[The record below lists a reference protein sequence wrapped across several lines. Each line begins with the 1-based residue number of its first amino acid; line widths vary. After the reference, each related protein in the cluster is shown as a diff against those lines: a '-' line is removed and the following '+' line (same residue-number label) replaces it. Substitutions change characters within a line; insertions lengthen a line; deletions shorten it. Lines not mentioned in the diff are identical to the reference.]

1 MTYGLIARCP
11 RSGRLGLGMASYSLA
26 VGLYCS
32 DTTRA
37 NTGASFTL
45 GAPLPGNNALAMR
58 LLAQGFTS
66 SQVLKELIGND
77 PNSDYRQ
84 IGVVDREGKAAAFT
98 GSRTLPWSGHRIGE
112 GFVAFGDMLAGE
124 MVLDAIVQSYAAAP
138 AAELE
143 DRLLTALEAG
153 RDAGGQVGSTGRLPE
168 RSALVVVH
176 GIFDYSDWDLRVDR
190 DEDAVDKLRRTH
202 EEFKLF
208 AAYYIER
215 SRNPRDAIPQME
227 FRGMLAANRKKE
239 TP

>member
-11 RSGRLGLGMASYSLA
+11 RSGRLGLGVASYSLA
-26 VGLYCS
+26 VGLNCT

-37 NTGASFTL
+37 NTGASFTF
-45 GAPLPGNNALAMR
+45 GSPLPRNNALAMR

-66 SQVLKELIGND
+66 SQVLRELIGND

-84 IGVVDREGKAAAFT
+84 VGVVDREGKAAALT
-98 GSRTLPWSGHRIGE
+98 GAKTLPWSGHRIGE

-124 MVLDAIVQSYAAAP
+124 TVLDAIVQSYASDP

-143 DRLLTALEAG
+143 ERLLTALEAG
-153 RDAGGQVGSTGRLPE
+153 RDAGGMVGSTGRLRE
-168 RSALVVVH
+168 RSALIIVH

-190 DEDAVDKLRRTH
+190 DENAIDKLRRTH

-215 SRNPRDAIPQME
+215 SRNPREALPQME
-227 FRGMLAANRKKE
+227 FAGMLRKKKE
-239 TP
+239 TT